1 MSSLCYSISNEHT
14 YSFKNFTFQGI
25 YNDLIRSG
33 LSHTI
38 NLEIALP
45 LSIHRCHY
53 HLTLGLTQSHTAS
66 LHVVRTNRIK
76 DCLVVEWRSKKH
88 PRKWTSSSRIELRR
102 HWQQTK
108 LSFNTERTRL
118 SKLPCRE
125 LQLSQSLLFS
135 AYTRRHGGHVGVQN
149 NSGKRLLGT

>member
-1 MSSLCYSISNEHT
+1 MSSLCYSISNEHM

-38 NLEIALP
+38 NLEMALP

-53 HLTLGLTQSHTAS
+53 HLTLGLTQSHTTS

-88 PRKWTSSSRIELRR
+88 PREWRTNTVNPPMTSLKFKNRAQETLVVD
-102 HWQQTK
+102 
-108 LSFNTERTRL
+108 E
-118 SKLPCRE
+118 
-125 LQLSQSLLFS
+125 
-135 AYTRRHGGHVGVQN
+135 AVVQYCTN
-149 NSGKRLLGT
+149 PAV